1 MAYTRVRAVMMRKEQ
16 FGAEHP
22 WLAMDLPGKPET
34 VVWRAMGDDLRDPDS
49 TIVRI
54 AQLSVDGTVNKT
66 LRSLIGGA
74 VCLLE
79 EDRVIWS
86 GVTNVEHRL
95 DPTALTQGEWEKVL
109 ARAIL
114 QKS

>member
-34 VVWRAMGDDLRDPDS
+34 VVWRAMGDDLRDPES
-49 TIVRI
+49 VIARI
-54 AQLSVDGTVNKT
+54 ARLSVDGTVNKT
-66 LRSLIGGA
+66 LKSMIEGT
-74 VCLLE
+74 VCLLGQ
-79 EDRVIWS
+79 DHVIWS

-95 DPTALTQGEWEKVL
+95 DPTALTQAEWDAVL